1 LCSICASAARLN
13 GIGDAMIKAL
23 LLVCSFIAAP
33 EVRLCDQRNATQVI
47 NVHEEFDNPVMC
59 AMHGQAYLAE
69 TSLSPSAG
77 EYLRIVC
84 IRTINPTTAHG

>member
-1 LCSICASAARLN
+1 
-13 GIGDAMIKAL
+13 MIKAL

-47 NVHEEFDNPVMC
+47 NVPEEFDNPVMC

-84 IRTINPTTAHG
+84 IRTINSTTAHG